1 MPSDSFNQIQL
12 SIVTP
17 CFNEALTIREC
28 VTRLSNSLN
37 AIGITFEH
45 ILVNNA
51 SLDNTLE
58 VLTSL
63 KNEFAHVR
71 VLDNEFNI
79 GAFRSMQRGISTA
92 HGELIVPFLAA
103 DCQDPPELI
112 RSMIEIRINSLCD
125 TVAGI
130 RKIRHDNFLI
140 TLFRKLFY
148 KIIYIATRG
157 KYRAGSSEFRLM
169 LTSRARRLADIK
181 DATPFLRIYMA
192 QLQGNIQYIEY
203 EMAERTA
210 GVSSASFFPL
220 VDDALN
226 GITLAAPSLFSRLL
240 IFSLT
245 SVGLSISGLVT
256 ILIFDLFG
264 KSSPSE
270 LILALI
276 GIFATSIFITIQCW
290 IGHYIFLIHS
300 QLRSGPTAT
309 TIEL

>member
-1 MPSDSFNQIQL
+1 MNG
-12 SIVTP
+12 T
-17 CFNEALTIREC
+17 
-28 VTRLSNSLN
+28 
-37 AIGITFEH
+37 GIEFEH

-63 KNEFAHVR
+63 KSEFQHVR

-79 GAFRSMQRGISTA
+79 GAFKSMQRGISVA
-92 HGELIVPFLAA
+92 RGELIVPFLAS

-112 RSMIEIRINSLCD
+112 KTMLEIRLNLKCD

-130 RKIRHDNFLI
+130 RKVRHDNFLI

-169 LTSRARRLADIK
+169 LTSRAKRLAEIR

-192 QLQGNIQYIEY
+192 QLQGDIQYIEY

-240 IFSLT
+240 IFSLALFGAS
-245 SVGLSISGLVT
+245 SVGLCV
-256 ILIFDLFG
+256 
-264 KSSPSE
+264 
-270 LILALI
+270 LILLEFLQGPPVSKLMLPVI
-276 GIFATSIFITIQCW
+276 GLLGITGVISIQAW

-309 TIEL
+309 TQEL